1 MGKKEVSSPNKEKIS
16 QNYEKALQNIIV
28 NLASKY
34 NFSKED
40 IQELTKEAKRQDI
53 FPITLFQNRLSPLE
67 LIIRY
72 LKQEKNLRFSQ
83 IAKILNRNE
92 RTIWGSY
99 NKSLKKLK
107 TPLIIKPSNTNIP
120 LSIFSNRKFSILE
133 SLTAYLKE
141 KENLNFR
148 QIGELIIRN
157 ERTIWTV
164 YSRLNK
170 KRGKR

>member
-1 MGKKEVSSPNKEKIS
+1 MGKKEVNYPNKENFN
-16 QNYEKALQNIIV
+16 QNYEKVLQNLIT

-40 IQELTKEAKRQDI
+40 IQELTKETKRENI
-53 FPITLFQNRLSPLE
+53 FPITIFQNKLSPLE
-67 LIIRY
+67 LVTRY
-72 LKQEKNLRFSQ
+72 LKQEKNLKFSQ

-141 KENLNFR
+141 KENLTFH
-148 QIGELIIRN
+148 QIGELTNRD

-164 YSRLNK
+164 YSRLKK
-170 KRGKR
+170 KRGKQ